1 MYTWK
6 NTFTFIIA
14 IIAAGCYIIGI
25 VGAVL
30 TAQQPPET
38 YALSATLAC
47 IFLGGGVALNIVVVK
62 RIKEYKHYKKYLD
75 YITAKRKISVEELA
89 KMMQKRTEDVI
100 KDVSAMIQIKMVDG
114 YINEYNEIVLK
125 SYEMIENNIKKQKEI
140 QNMKTVPVKCD
151 SCGAINKYIEGQVNR
166 CEYCNSYLKKK

>member
-38 YALSATLAC
+38 HTLSATLAC

-89 KMMQKRTEDVI
+89 KLVI
-100 KDVSAMIQIKMVDG
+100 ERPEEVMRNVSSMIQNRLIDG
-114 YINEYNEIVLK
+114 YINEHNEIILR
-125 SYEMIENNIKKQKEI
+125 SYEMIENNKRRQKAI
-140 QNMKTVPVKCD
+140 QNMQSVPINCEA
-151 SCGAINKYIEGQVNR
+151 CGAMNVYINGEENR
-166 CEYCNSYLKKK
+166 CEYCNSYLRKK

>member
-14 IIAAGCYIIGI
+14 TIAAGCYIIGI

-38 YALSATLAC
+38 HALSATLAC

-62 RIKEYKHYKKYLD
+62 RIKEYKHYKMYLD

-89 KMMQKRTEDVI
+89 KLVI
-100 KDVSAMIQIKMVDG
+100 ERPEEVMRNVSSMIQNRLIDG
-114 YINEYNEIVLK
+114 YINEHNEIILR
-125 SYEMIENNIKKQKEI
+125 SYEMIENNKRRQKAI
-140 QNMKTVPVKCD
+140 QNMQSVPIKCEA
-151 SCGAINKYIEGQVNR
+151 CGAMNVYINGEENR
-166 CEYCNSYLKKK
+166 CEYCNSYLRKK